1 MHTSRRSRSTRRFTA
16 TLATLTLLGAAAL
29 SGCEWDEGGARDD
42 GPHPLIGAWRTM
54 SMEVY
59 LEARDDRA
67 GATRALAVSGDEW
80 ETTLGLS
87 PPERHFTEDGLYE
100 TIYRDAAGHEVERST
115 GYWVEDGRGR
125 VTLVQVEPS
134 AERQELRF
142 TMQGDLLA
150 EFETWVDWNS
160 SGEANDLQIT
170 SQRRLRAS
178 ELVPPE
184 R

>member
-1 MHTSRRSRSTRRFTA
+1 MGRRAFA
-16 TLATLTLLGAAAL
+16 VLALLAL
-29 SGCEWDEGGARDD
+29 AVLPACEWDEGGARDE

-59 LEARDDRA
+59 LDARQDRA
-67 GATRALAVSGDEW
+67 GATRALAVSGDDW
-80 ETTLGLS
+80 QNTLGLS
-87 PPERHFTEDGLYE
+87 PPEHHFTEDGLYE
-100 TIYRDAAGHEVERST
+100 TIYRDAAGREVERST
-115 GYWVEDGRGR
+115 GYWVADGDGR
-125 VTLVQVEPS
+125 VTLVQVEPR

-150 EFETWVDWNS
+150 EFETWVDWDS
-160 SGEANDLQIT
+160 SGERDDLQIT

-178 ELVPPE
+178 ELAAPA